1 MTKKDAAKR
10 RRRAFARERDL
21 VRLLWKKGF
30 ACMRAPA
37 SGSKVKRTVYPDIV
51 AIWQGKV
58 LVFEV
63 KTSEQKR
70 TIYVPR
76 EQVSKIVEFAKRAGG
91 QAFIA
96 VKIIGQGEPWKF
108 IPIEKL
114 EHTSGGNYK
123 VSIDLLEKALTIRDL
138 ERIVGMTRSL
148 DSYFG
153 DRR

>member
-1 MTKKDAAKR
+1 MTKKDTTKR

-21 VRLLWKKGF
+21 VRLLWKRGF

-51 AIWQGKV
+51 AIWRGKV

-76 EQVSKIVEFAKRAGG
+76 EQVNKIIEFAKRAGG

-96 VKIIGQGEPWKF
+96 VKIVGQGEPWKF
-108 IPIEKL
+108 IPVEKL

-123 VSIDLLEKALTIRDL
+123 VSIDLLKKALTIRDL
-138 ERIVGMTRSL
+138 ERITGMTHGL
-148 DSYFG
+148 DDYFG
-153 DRR
+153 DK

>member
-1 MTKKDAAKR
+1 MTKEAAKR

-21 VRLLWKKGF
+21 VRLLWKRGF

-37 SGSKVKRTVYPDIV
+37 SGSKVKRTVYPDVV
-51 AIWQGKV
+51 AIWRGKT

-70 TIYVPR
+70 TIYIPR
-76 EQVSKIVEFAKRAGG
+76 EQVEKIREFAKRAGG

-96 VKIIGQGEPWKF
+96 VKIVGQGEPWRF

-114 EHTSGGNYK
+114 EHTSGGNFK
-123 VSIDLLEKALTIRDL
+123 VSLDSLERALTIRDL
-138 ERIVGMTRSL
+138 EKIVGMTRGL
-148 DSYFG
+148 EDFIG
-153 DRR
+153 GGI